1 MNKFDE
7 ILERMEPA
15 IALSE
20 IAQSVQKILTLAD
33 EEARIKFIMG
43 LTGSA
48 QDDKVSSLVH
58 L

>member
-7 ILERMEPA
+7 ILERMEPG

-20 IAQSVQKILTLAD
+20 IAQSVQKILTLVD

-43 LTGSA
+43 LIGGA

>member
-7 ILERMEPA
+7 ILERMEPGK
-15 IALSE
+15 ALSE
-20 IAQSVQKILTLAD
+20 IAQSVQKILTLVD

-43 LTGSA
+43 LTGGA